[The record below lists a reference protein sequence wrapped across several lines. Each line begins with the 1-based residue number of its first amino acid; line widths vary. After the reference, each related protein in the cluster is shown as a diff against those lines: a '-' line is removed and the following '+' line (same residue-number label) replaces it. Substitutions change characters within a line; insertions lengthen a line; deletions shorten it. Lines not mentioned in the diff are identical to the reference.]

1 MDLGGLWDATVGK
14 YTRSELWPAYCCA
27 VPVWTLL
34 GPFRDVAIAFALQV
48 WRVVK
53 MNGGMWYESAVMYQD
68 VLRDPK
74 LRQLEG
80 PTYAYALWN
89 ALFTIPVH
97 VLGDG
102 RAERVPTSSD
112 LEYAEVDFRVDDM
125 GLVGDRSSGVHRSF
139 LARVAPVRWNSTLH
153 KVTPG
158 VKASC
163 VMDSVSRNAAK
174 RDRAEMASQ
183 NRLRAPDVEVLSDFQ
198 AEDSEAPPI
207 ADVPAGDEIYYYGDG
222 DHTTG
227 MPEDFTVVGEIVPCP
242 SMQMVFQVDGRWT
255 RPQCHPSVLHL
266 SRRRADTVLMVPFGA
281 GTGTLLDT
289 DLIDDR
295 CQRRE
300 DGAPTEWCKDG

>member
-1 MDLGGLWDATVGK
+1 
-14 YTRSELWPAYCCA
+14 
-27 VPVWTLL
+27 
-34 GPFRDVAIAFALQV
+34 
-48 WRVVK
+48 
-53 MNGGMWYESAVMYQD
+53 MYQD

-112 LEYAEVDFRVDDM
+112 LDYAEVDFRVDDM

-163 VMDSVSRNAAK
+163 VMDSVSRNAAE
-174 RDRAEMASQ
+174 RDQAEMASQ

-198 AEDSEAPPI
+198 AVNTEPPPI

-227 MPEDFTVVGEIVPCP
+227 MPEDFIVGEISLVNILLSLRGQPQHPIRLGRRMPNRGDCPVPENANGVP
-242 SMQMVFQVDGRWT
+242 GGR
-255 RPQCHPSVLHL
+255 PLDS
-266 SRRRADTVLMVPFGA
+266 AAVPP
-281 GTGTLLDT
+281 
-289 DLIDDR
+289 I
-295 CQRRE
+295 
-300 DGAPTEWCKDG
+300 GAPPQPMTSGHRAYGAVRCRYWHAA

>member
-102 RAERVPTSSD
+102 RAEYGHYGRMV
-112 LEYAEVDFRVDDM
+112 
-125 GLVGDRSSGVHRSF
+125 RSWWIA
-139 LARVAPVRWNSTLH
+139 LQ
-153 KVTPG
+153 VT
-158 VKASC
+158 
-163 VMDSVSRNAAK
+163 
-174 RDRAEMASQ
+174 
-183 NRLRAPDVEVLSDFQ
+183 
-198 AEDSEAPPI
+198 
-207 ADVPAGDEIYYYGDG
+207 YGDN
-222 DHTTG
+222 
-227 MPEDFTVVGEIVPCP
+227 
-242 SMQMVFQVDGRWT
+242 
-255 RPQCHPSVLHL
+255 L
-266 SRRRADTVLMVPFGA
+266 SSSLS
-281 GTGTLLDT
+281 
-289 DLIDDR
+289 
-295 CQRRE
+295 
-300 DGAPTEWCKDG
+300 